1 MLFPV
6 INWIAEK
13 LFPLIAPVLEAI
25 GNVVLD
31 TLGAI
36 ADIVSAVFDSLS
48 GLVDFIIGVF
58 MGDWEAAWQGIKDA
72 FTGIWDGIISVI
84 ENAVKIIEDIIN
96 GIKGTIDAVF
106 GTDFSESDNI
116 GVKTRRYESYPTSV
130 YAAVPYKI
138 PRLATGT
145 VVPPRAG
152 EFAAILGDNKRETE
166 VVSPL
171 STMKQAF
178 KEALFESGFGAGE
191 RDINIELILD
201 GQRFAR
207 AVYKANNQEKQRVG
221 VRMVTNG

>member
-1 MLFPV
+1 MWS
-6 INWIAEK
+6 WI
-13 LFPLIAPVLEAI
+13 LWV
-25 GNVVLD
+25 
-31 TLGAI
+31 AI

-106 GTDFSESDNI
+106 GTDFSESVNI

-145 VVPPRAG
+145 VVPPQGRRICG
-152 EFAAILGDNKRETE
+152 HPG
-166 VVSPL
+166 
-171 STMKQAF
+171 
-178 KEALFESGFGAGE
+178 
-191 RDINIELILD
+191 
-201 GQRFAR
+201 
-207 AVYKANNQEKQRVG
+207 
-221 VRMVTNG
+221 